1 MIRRAFW
8 LGAGAAA
15 GIMSYRRVCAIGR
28 KLSGRVTG
36 APGARSA
43 PGVLRMARETVRF
56 TRDVREGME
65 LYIARHDRPAPDTL
79 TPREHSREHS
89 RESHGYDQKD
99 GR

>member
-15 GIMSYRRVCAIGR
+15 GIMTYRRVCAIGR
-28 KLSGRVTG
+28 RVSGRVTG
-36 APGARSA
+36 TPGARTA
-43 PGVLRMARETVRF
+43 PSVMRMARETVRF
-56 TRDVREGME
+56 SRDVRDGME

-79 TPREHSREHS
+79 AAREAYEH
-89 RESHGYDQKD
+89 DQKD